1 MLYFLSPNI
10 KSPPCLQRGKTL
22 LVMEVVD
29 KNTGYEQQAAGG
41 GDGGGDGEEETSGG
55 QVQ

>member
-41 GDGGGDGEEETSGG
+41 GDGEEETSGG

>member
-1 MLYFLSPNI
+1 MLYFLPPNI

-29 KNTGYEQQAAGG
+29 KNTGYEQQAAAG

>member
-29 KNTGYEQQAAGG
+29 KNTGYEQQAAAG
-41 GDGGGDGEEETSGG
+41 GDGGGDGEEEPSGG